1 MTEYMGAFFMKSL
14 IVIILCLFAALFVGL
29 AGASDTYD
37 VIESVEII
45 NDAIDAIDI
54 TLEGAELVNKQ
65 LEDPTN
71 TTLLTE
77 NLVEMTNNIV
87 DPENIGNQI
96 VAAVYFELFYAL
108 LLAFAPI
115 ITFIIGIFH

>member
-1 MTEYMGAFFMKSL
+1 MKSFIVL
-14 IVIILCLFAALFVGL
+14 IIGLFAASFVGL
-29 AGASDTYD
+29 AGASESDDIIETVDT
-37 VIESVEII
+37 I
-45 NDAIDAIDI
+45 NDAIDAIDVA
-54 TLEGAELVNKQ
+54 LEGAELVNKQ

-96 VAAVYFELFYAL
+96 VAAVYLELFYAL
-108 LLAFAPI
+108 ILAFAPI
-115 ITFIIGIFH
+115 ITAIIGIFH